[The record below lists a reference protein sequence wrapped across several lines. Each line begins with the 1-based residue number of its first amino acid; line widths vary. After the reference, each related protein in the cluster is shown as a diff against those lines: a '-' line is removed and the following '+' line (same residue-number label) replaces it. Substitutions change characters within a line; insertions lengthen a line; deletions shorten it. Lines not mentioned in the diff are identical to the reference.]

1 MSLLAA
7 AFNSERFEQMEL
19 APMTWRRLPG
29 GNEPLLRAKREG
41 GVAFAVVGHHT
52 IGPWYELVVGAGAV
66 HGSRISCCWWC
77 AAAIHGNRPQRR
89 CSSGI
94 THSLR
99 HTSSP
104 LPVRPRHNQ
113 DNLLDQIS
121 SPKTLAPVLSSL
133 SLVLSDHFTVLA
145 LREKSETFV

>member
-29 GNEPLLRAKREG
+29 GNEPLLRAKREELPLPLLG
-41 GVAFAVVGHHT
+41 T
-52 IGPWYELVVGAGAV
+52 IGPWFELVVGAGAV
-66 HGSRISCCWWC
+66 HGSRISCWWC
-77 AAAIHGNRPQRR
+77 AAIHGNRPQRR

-94 THSLR
+94 THSLH

-113 DNLLDQIS
+113 DNPLDQIS
-121 SPKTLAPVLSSL
+121 SPKTPAPVLGSL
-133 SLVLSDHFTVLA
+133 SLVLSHHFTILA
-145 LREKSETFV
+145 LTE

>member
-41 GVAFAVVGHHT
+41 GVAFAVVGHGRAGRRSWRCT
-52 IGPWYELVVGAGAV
+52 RKSDQLLVV
-66 HGSRISCCWWC
+66 CCC
-77 AAAIHGNRPQRR
+77 HGNRPQRR

-104 LPVRPRHNQ
+104 LPVRPRHNH
-113 DNLLDQIS
+113 DNLLYQIPS
-121 SPKTLAPVLSSL
+121 LKTLATVFDIL
-133 SLVLSDHFTVLA
+133 SLVLSHGFT
-145 LREKSETFV
+145 TFVSIKQQNGIQCLLWT

>member
-1 MSLLAA
+1 MSLLVP

-66 HGSRISCCWWC
+66 HGSRISCWWC
-77 AAAIHGNRPQRR
+77 AAIHGNRPQRR

-104 LPVRPRHNQ
+104 LPVRPRHNH
-113 DNLLDQIS
+113 DNPLDQIS
-121 SPKTLAPVLSSL
+121 SRKTPAPVLGSL
-133 SLVLSDHFTVLA
+133 SLVLSHHFTILA
-145 LREKSETFV
+145 LTE